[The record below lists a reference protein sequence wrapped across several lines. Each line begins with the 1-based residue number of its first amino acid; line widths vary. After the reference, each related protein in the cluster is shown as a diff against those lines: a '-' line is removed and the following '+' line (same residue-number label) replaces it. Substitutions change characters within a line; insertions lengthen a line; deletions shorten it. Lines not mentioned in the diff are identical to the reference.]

1 MGEFY
6 ITFTTRDFAPLKTMT
21 AEFSATT
28 FGGLAHVRR
37 ECLDR
42 PILRLKIFY
51 ESGDTYL
58 YERTVPVAA
67 CIFNFYV
74 PLTHVL
80 A

>member
-1 MGEFY
+1 MLDTP
-6 ITFTTRDFAPLKTMT
+6 ITRDLATLKIMT
-21 AEFSATT
+21 TEFLATT
-28 FGGLAHVRR
+28 FSDLDYVRR